1 MNDLSSALI
10 GIATKIGAPLV
21 KSMLEQKLGPMGGAL
36 ADAVI
41 GAVASNAG
49 VSVDELPEV
58 IAKRPRDIEIAVGAT
73 EEIAPH
79 LAALYGQGLAHQ
91 TAIMSAEDKEGPLQ
105 SGWRWGWMYFLA
117 FLWFWRLVLL
127 PVVNSATGA
136 DIERV
141 DLGIMLTL
149 TSWFIAL
156 YMGGHTVKELGK
168 NAIDAVRTWREGAS
182 K

>member
-1 MNDLSSALI
+1 MTDLNSMLI
-10 GIATKIGAPLV
+10 DIATKVGAPIV
-21 KSMLEQKLGPMGGAL
+21 KSVLEQKLGPMGGAL

-41 GAVASNAG
+41 GAIAGNAG
-49 VSVDELPEV
+49 VPAEQLPEV
-58 IAKRPRDIEIAVGAT
+58 AAAEPNIIYDAVKQT
-73 EEIAPH
+73 EGIAPH
-79 LAALYGQGLAHQ
+79 LVTLYGQGLAHQ
-91 TAIMSAEDKEGPLQ
+91 SAIMTAEDKEGPLQ

-127 PVVNSATGA
+127 PVVNAITGA

-168 NAIDAVRTWREGAS
+168 NAIDAVRTWREGGS